1 MVTFYPEKKTVIVFV
16 FVLDMISMV
25 TVYPKKIEMV
35 IVFFPAM
42 NYFFYLLFRKFKT

>member
-35 IVFFPAM
+35 IVFF
-42 NYFFYLLFRKFKT
+42 FQL